1 MHKHLK
7 HQQPDKSFLSL
18 GFGLH
23 RKHEHNTHPQDNKA
37 TLNQFLVLSSLQIL
51 YQISYREK
59 FCRLRSHWGCIRTDQ
74 STTTK
79 KRKEK
84 TLFSPYHSRFFFFL
98 QRQLRELGI
107 QTLQIPLDQFAIVSR
122 GRNGSDRT
130 STTSRILQAID
141 VTFMLRL

>member
-23 RKHEHNTHPQDNKA
+23 RKHERNIHPQDNKA

-59 FCRLRSHWGCIRTDQ
+59 FCRLRSHWGASERISPQLRKKE
-74 STTTK
+74 K
-79 KRKEK
+79 KR
-84 TLFSPYHSRFFFFL
+84 PYSLPTILGSSFL